1 MDDSR
6 VVQGWRARAE
16 EDRRK
21 ARREVSGAAAMC
33 EYFEDVELINAFDLR
48 YGQKGNHR
56 VRRFEDQVIASRH
69 LRVLN
74 NERLRIIWSERTS
87 EQRDLD
93 SIRGVFYWLSLPP
106 AVKKKRIENMVEYN
120 RVYRPLNRESVN
132 EWAREF
138 HAKNRQK
145 HNSLKRVV
153 RAQRTPEEVERV
165 SFQTAVYGQL
175 LALAGLAPWQKKQS
189 KHSHV

>member
-6 VVQGWRARAE
+6 VVQGWRARAD

-21 ARREVSGAAAMC
+21 AQREVSGASAVC
-33 EYFEDVELINAFDLR
+33 EYFQDLEAVCALSLR
-48 YGQKGNHR
+48 YGDKGTHR
-56 VRRFEDQVIASRH
+56 VRRFEDQVIASGH
-69 LRVLN
+69 LRLLN
-74 NERLRIIWSERTS
+74 NKRLRIIWSERTT

-93 SIRGVFYWLSLPP
+93 SIRGVLYWLSLPP

-120 RVYRPLNRESVN
+120 RVYRPLHREEVN

-175 LALAGLAPWQKKQS
+175 LALAGLAPWQKK
-189 KHSHV
+189 HC